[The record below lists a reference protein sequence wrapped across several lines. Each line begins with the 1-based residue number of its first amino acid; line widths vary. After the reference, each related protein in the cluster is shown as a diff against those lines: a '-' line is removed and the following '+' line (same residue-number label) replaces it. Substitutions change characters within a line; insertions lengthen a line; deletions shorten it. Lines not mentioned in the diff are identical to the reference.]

1 MLAINTEEN
10 YSKIKQE
17 LLKGKFYE
25 PDNPVLM
32 DWNLK
37 LLYKTSARVLLRTE
51 NNEIHC
57 VIHMQIEMNLNLTVD
72 R

>member
-1 MLAINTEEN
+1 
-10 YSKIKQE
+10 
-17 LLKGKFYE
+17 
-25 PDNPVLM
+25 M